1 MGINNTGNNLNNQ
14 FDILDIISIINFF
27 IGLKNLNENV
37 EQGSVQQSLQN
48 KTHDIHE
55 HLSSQDKKIDEILK
69 RLEMIDND
77 TKRDIRKDN

>member
-1 MGINNTGNNLNNQ
+1 MGINNNNNLNSQ

-37 EQGSVQQSLQN
+37 DQGSVQQSLQN

-55 HLSSQDKKIDEILK
+55 HLSSQDKKIDEILN
-69 RLEMIDND
+69 RLEMIESEN
-77 TKRDIRKDN
+77 KRNI

>member
-37 EQGSVQQSLQN
+37 EQGSVQQALQN

-69 RLEMIDND
+69 RLEIIESD

>member
-1 MGINNTGNNLNNQ
+1 MGINNNNINSQ

-55 HLSSQDKKIDEILK
+55 HLSMQDKKIDEILN
-69 RLEMIDND
+69 RLEMIESEN
-77 TKRDIRKDN
+77 KRNI

>member
-1 MGINNTGNNLNNQ
+1 MGINNNNLNSQ

-55 HLSSQDKKIDEILK
+55 HLNMQDKKIDEILN
-69 RLEMIDND
+69 RLEMIESEN
-77 TKRDIRKDN
+77 KRNI